1 MVEQW
6 MDELRRQ
13 KSGGREHQNHDGENT
28 KMKEWDDGGARSG
41 IYVSSDGRIISI
53 DDLLDDILS
62 KDENKKRRFSN

>member
-1 MVEQW
+1 
-6 MDELRRQ
+6 
-13 KSGGREHQNHDGENT
+13 
-28 KMKEWDDGGARSG
+28 MKEWDDGGALSG